1 MKVRVRLFSLYRERA
16 GEPETTV
23 ELAAKAK
30 LFDVV
35 EALRRRYERLEDL
48 RQRVEQGVVLIA
60 VNREFRKLDFPLK
73 DGDEVAV
80 FPPVAGG

>member
-23 ELAAKAK
+23 EFPGPAKVV
-30 LFDVV
+30 DVI
-35 EALRRRYERLEDL
+35 EALRRKYERLEDL

-60 VNREFRKLDFPLK
+60 VNREFRKLDHKLK